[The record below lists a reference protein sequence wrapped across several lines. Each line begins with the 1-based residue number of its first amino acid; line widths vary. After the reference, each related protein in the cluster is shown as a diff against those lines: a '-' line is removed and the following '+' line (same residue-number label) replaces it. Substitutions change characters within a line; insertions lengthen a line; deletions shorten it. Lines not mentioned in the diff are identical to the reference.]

1 MINEEA
7 LQFVMEDFPRPSLT
21 HWFEIKASLSLSGEA
36 IPKAP

>member
-36 IPKAP
+36 IQKAP